1 MNWLISMVSP
11 LTAVVSA
18 VDIPG
23 PVKRVELP
31 TYYLVIIL
39 LVIWLVIWG
48 IIKIFSH
55 SGHSH

>member
-1 MNWLISMVSP
+1 MNWFEVSSLIGVASAADVS
-11 LTAVVSA
+11 L
-18 VDIPG
+18 

-31 TYYLVIIL
+31 TYYLVVIL

-55 SGHSH
+55 GEHSH

>member
-1 MNWLISMVSP
+1 MVSP

-18 VDIPG
+18 VDIPET
-23 PVKRVELP
+23 VKRVELP
-31 TYYLVIIL
+31 TYYLVVIL